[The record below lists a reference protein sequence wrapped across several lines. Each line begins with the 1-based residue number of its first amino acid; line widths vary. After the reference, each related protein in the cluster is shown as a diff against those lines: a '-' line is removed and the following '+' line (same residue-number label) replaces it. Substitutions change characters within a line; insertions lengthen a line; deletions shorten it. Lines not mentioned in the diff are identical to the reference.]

1 MATASVVLLTMART
15 ADNDSMV
22 KRLIDPLLLELR
34 QRLRGLVLVGIVAA
48 RADHA
53 LEVRLGELGLSHLLS
68 EDAGVVLD
76 LGIARLLGRTLL
88 DEGPGP
94 LVDTALVEDPPERV
108 GDERIVGRAFLGD
121 RGELER
127 TLLVAGLREHP
138 GQVVGGGHEAG

>member
-15 ADNDSMV
+15 ADNDSIV

-34 QRLRGLVLVGIVAA
+34 QRLLGLVRIAGAA

-53 LEVRLGELGLSHLLS
+53 LEVRLGDLGLSHLLS
-68 EDAGVVLD
+68 QDASVVLD
-76 LGIARLLGRTLL
+76 LRIVRLLGRALL

-108 GDERIVGRAFLGD
+108 RDERVVGRAFFGD
-121 RGELER
+121 RRELER
-127 TLLVAGLREHP
+127 TLLVTARHHQP
-138 GQVVGGGHEAG
+138 GQVVGRR